1 MSTKFTRDSFH
12 EQLIAEAFPK
22 RLNRSDSMLLFAL
35 LHTHDVN
42 VVSSTVVDAPTITKF
57 VPITQRHCAECLA
70 SMWRGIDDERAND
83 THWYWEWNT
92 DWSYERVDALADR
105 ELERF
110 HEIRE
115 AIEQHPAIVSLTPEI
130 D

>member
-1 MSTKFTRDSFH
+1 MSTKFTLDSFH
-12 EQLIAEAFPK
+12 EQLIAEVFPK

-42 VVSSTVVDAPTITKF
+42 VVSSTVVDAPAITKF

-70 SMWRGIDDERAND
+70 AMWRGIDDERAND
-83 THWYWEWNT
+83 THWYREWNT

-105 ELERF
+105 ELGRF

-115 AIEQHPAIVSLTPEI
+115 AIELHPAIVSLTPEG

>member
-1 MSTKFTRDSFH
+1 MSTKFTLESFH
-12 EQLIAEAFPK
+12 EQLIAVVFPK
-22 RLNRSDSMLLFAL
+22 RLNRTDSMLLFAL
-35 LHTHDVN
+35 LHTHDIN
-42 VVSSTVVDAPTITKF
+42 VVSSTVADAPTITKF

-70 SMWRGIDDERAND
+70 AMWRGIDEERAND

-115 AIEQHPAIVSLTPEI
+115 AIEQHPAIVSLTPEV